1 MKQGQLRFP
10 REGRKSRQG
19 SHFRQS
25 FHEMANDPCRV
36 FAPLLMT
43 QSSEQ
48 MPHLSANRALSI
60 SWIRNCHLRRFPSS
74 GNIVEIPM
82 TMFSRIPLLLC
93 GLLVLNGNGRAQDE
107 GEQKFVYT
115 APVVQKVLFDDS
127 VGIFEQERKDFASNL
142 AVYAA
147 NNTIAKKAS
156 EESLEDARR
165 ILALAL
171 HLDRRNREA
180 MIINGQLRRGVLPE
194 IKKADYNPRSFSR
207 LLLARAKLLRKNN
220 QERQK
225 LLARCFIEL
234 AAMID
239 PRNEDAVFEYEN
251 QLIDDGEI
259 DWRLLTEAAK
269 PKPSRSPAPS
279 PEGP

>member
-1 MKQGQLRFP
+1 MTRCTRISLILIGAFTLGSTATAQE
-10 REGRKSRQG
+10 EG
-19 SHFRQS
+19 
-25 FHEMANDPCRV
+25 
-36 FAPLLMT
+36 APK
-43 QSSEQ
+43 
-48 MPHLSANRALSI
+48 I
-60 SWIRNCHLRRFPSS
+60 S
-74 GNIVEIPM
+74 
-82 TMFSRIPLLLC
+82 
-93 GLLVLNGNGRAQDE
+93 
-107 GEQKFVYT
+107 YT
-115 APVVQKVLFDDS
+115 APVVQKVLFDDT

-147 NNTIAKKAS
+147 NNTINKKANQ
-156 EESLEDARR
+156 ESLEDARR

-180 MIINGQLRRGVLPE
+180 MIINGQLRKGVMPE

-259 DWRLLTEAAK
+259 DWRLLTEAAI
-269 PKPSRSPAPS
+269 PKPSRSPVPT
-279 PEGP
+279 PDTP

>member
-1 MKQGQLRFP
+1 
-10 REGRKSRQG
+10 
-19 SHFRQS
+19 
-25 FHEMANDPCRV
+25 
-36 FAPLLMT
+36 
-43 QSSEQ
+43 
-48 MPHLSANRALSI
+48 
-60 SWIRNCHLRRFPSS
+60 
-74 GNIVEIPM
+74 M